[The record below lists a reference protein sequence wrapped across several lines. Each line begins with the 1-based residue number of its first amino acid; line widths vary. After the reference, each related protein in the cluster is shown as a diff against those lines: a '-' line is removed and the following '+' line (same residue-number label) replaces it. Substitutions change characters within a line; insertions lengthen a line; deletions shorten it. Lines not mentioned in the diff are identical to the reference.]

1 MVITRSVMILT
12 VTLNAW
18 FILLG
23 VKFVMLGMSAKLTKS
38 LGYGGTTTVKIKGG
52 QHQGLTTNS
61 LFFHAHWLDENHN
74 GLEADAEVTIIDRT
88 EPSDP
93 TKRERFWIN
102 KLGTSLNVD

>member
-1 MVITRSVMILT
+1 MIILVVKFVLTCSLPGNFLGIMVITRSVMILT

-61 LFFHAHWLDENHN
+61 LFSTLI
-74 GLEADAEVTIIDRT
+74 GLMKIITD
-88 EPSDP
+88 
-93 TKRERFWIN
+93 
-102 KLGTSLNVD
+102 